1 MNAGDS
7 HATSNPQNG
16 TTETPSCHHDV
27 APARRLHAADQVTPS
42 SVRAN
47 PSNWAGPLPADSP
60 RPIRWLA
67 GEPRWVAN
75 VLTGIRAERRLI
87 SLALD
92 PGSERGRP
100 ARHDRRE
107 TVNVV
112 LLVSALLSAAGAHS
126 RDAKQPN
133 TTRRAAAASCSAR
146 RRNGQKIRI
155 ETSAGAR
162 KSSLSSASTLQRVSD
177 APAISSDVQYSF
189 T

>member
-1 MNAGDS
+1 MLVTRTPRATHRTGRLKPL
-7 HATSNPQNG
+7 HATTTLPQLAG
-16 TTETPSCHHDV
+16 CMRPIKS
-27 APARRLHAADQVTPS
+27 PPS

-162 KSSLSSASTLQRVSD
+162 KNSLSSASTLQRVSD